1 MQIVLNNVYSR
12 YYEMTNLWSIML
24 AIMGIFL
31 HSIGILL
38 QKKGTRGINFKE
50 LINLKNIK
58 NMKISSDLI
67 IWVIGLILAYNISVF
82 PTAIAS
88 KRLAPEVISAI
99 SGLGIVFIIILS
111 HIFLKEELYKS
122 DILFAI
128 IIIVC
133 LYVICAAQQ
142 RETITYVD
150 KTAFYALTFS
160 PFLLLIPVS
169 LKKLT
174 NKIKA
179 VLFSS
184 ISGLTGGVAYV
195 ILNVSVNTGGSFIG
209 IFSSAYI
216 YEYIIIGFISGAFLQ
231 VAYKFG
237 DIIHIVPVQMSL
249 TIIYPLICSYFIFH
263 ESISIVQNLSI
274 LIIALCCWI
283 ILRTH

>member
-1 MQIVLNNVYSR
+1 
-12 YYEMTNLWSIML
+12 MTNLWSVIL
-24 AIMGIFL
+24 AIMGILL

-38 QKKGTRGINFKE
+38 QKKGTSGINFKE

-88 KRLAPEVISAI
+88 KGLAPEVISAI
-99 SGLGIVFIIILS
+99 SGLGIVFVIILS

-142 RETITYVD
+142 RKTITYVD
-150 KTAFYALTFS
+150 KTAFYALTLS
-160 PFLLLIPVS
+160 PFLLLIPVF

-195 ILNVSVNTGGSFIG
+195 ILNVSVNTGRGSFAG
-209 IFSSAYI
+209 IFRSAYI
-216 YEYIIIGFISGAFLQ
+216 YEYIIVGFISGAFLQ

-263 ESISIVQNLSI
+263 KSISTVQNLSI
-274 LIIALCCWI
+274 LVIASCCWI
-283 ILRTH
+283 ILRRH